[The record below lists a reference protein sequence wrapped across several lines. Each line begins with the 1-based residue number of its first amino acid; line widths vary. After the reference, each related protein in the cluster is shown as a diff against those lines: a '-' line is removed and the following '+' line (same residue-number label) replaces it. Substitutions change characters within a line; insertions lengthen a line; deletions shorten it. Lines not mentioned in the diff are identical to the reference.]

1 MLAECGLSAPGH
13 KNVDGL
19 TVRDIAKKHKLD
31 KVLQYLDRN
40 EKREAPPGKLSA
52 IRKKSNKEEGYLEE
66 LLYKY
71 DELGNLI
78 EKHIYKKGVFTTDI
92 QIMYSSKT
100 KLLSTVLTREV
111 ATDFM
116 MILRFRDYEFFE

>member
-52 IRKKSNKEEGYLEE
+52 IRKLAVHPQIIAVQIESRLTQQQRDF
-66 LLYKY
+66 LLNQ
-71 DELGNLI
+71 GSAI
-78 EKHIYKKGVFTTDI
+78 G
-92 QIMYSSKT
+92 SSANGGIRAGTSFAK
-100 KLLSTVLTREV
+100 
-111 ATDFM
+111 
-116 MILRFRDYEFFE
+116 